1 MSTATA
7 RGGLRN
13 PQQLYEDWERA
24 HWAAQE
30 IDLGRDGGDWA
41 AMEEDERRLLHWAL
55 SSLMVAE

>member
-24 HWAAQE
+24 HWAAQDV
-30 IDLGRDGGDWA
+30 DLERDRSDWPA
-41 AMEEDERRLLHWAL
+41 LARDE
-55 SSLMVAE
+55 